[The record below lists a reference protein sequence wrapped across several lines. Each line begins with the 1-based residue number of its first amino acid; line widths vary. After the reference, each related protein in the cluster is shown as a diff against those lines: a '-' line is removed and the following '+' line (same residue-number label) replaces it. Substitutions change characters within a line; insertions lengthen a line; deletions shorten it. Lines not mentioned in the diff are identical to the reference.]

1 LISVSTIVETEI
13 NFENNSTGA
22 TNYWWVF
29 DTQGA
34 AATSTQEHPSYVFP
48 ATEEGS
54 YEVCLDAISIE
65 GCVSTICDTVIIN
78 DVLLVYVPNAFTP
91 NGDYVNNEFM
101 PIISG
106 IDVLEY
112 EFFIFNRWG
121 ELIYESYYPGYG
133 WDGTYMG
140 KIAQQD
146 AYIWKLVIS
155 LEDSQDKR
163 EYVGHVL
170 LIK

>member
-1 LISVSTIVETEI
+1 MRQSRCGLKKAFCYVNRSKNLYHLNLHFSLSWQSVNLIYIVF
-13 NFENNSTGA
+13 NKN
-22 TNYWWVF
+22 VF
-29 DTQGA
+29 FHTHSSLKQKF
-34 AATSTQEHPSYVFP
+34 SFFSF
-48 ATEEGS
+48 
-54 YEVCLDAISIE
+54 C
-65 GCVSTICDTVIIN
+65 IIN